1 MNVNDREMSNALGW
15 CMVLALFHIAYCYSA
30 WLRLQNLMVL
40 FWKAKDFPELGG
52 EYGGQGG

>member
-1 MNVNDREMSNALGW
+1 MSIALGW
-15 CMVLALFHIAYCYSA
+15 CMVLALFHITYCYSA

-52 EYGGQGG
+52 KYGGQGG